1 MTGELFM
8 ATEAT
13 KFLLL
18 FVLVPATSEKN
29 CNSNWTC
36 VLCLQVCCFGTLL
49 VMVAGEKRFLMFF
62 VVVQATCSS
71 KEPCATNW
79 IGALWLQGGVLHIF

>member
-1 MTGELFM
+1 MFFGCLLFMTGELFM

-62 VVVQATCSS
+62 VVSIIT
-71 KEPCATNW
+71 P
-79 IGALWLQGGVLHIF
+79 